1 MAINIRLS
9 EGSCAFEKAHPI
21 EIVIGQGMKYEQR
34 LGLTIG
40 DATALSIE
48 LCNALGQAI
57 VRERREYGKS

>member
-9 EGSCAFEKAHPI
+9 EGSNAFEKAHPI
-21 EIVIGQGMKYEQR
+21 EIVVNDGAKYSQR

-57 VRERREYGKS
+57 VRERREHGKS